1 MNAYEL
7 YQIVTESLR
16 AACTS
21 GELEWSVLAE
31 WDRQWVNCQQKLPL
45 LEAKVQDLEGMR
57 SGGKSGLVLRLES
70 R

>member
-45 LEAKVQDLEGMR
+45 LEAKFKPLRVCVQGVNR
-57 SGGKSGLVLRLES
+57 GWS
-70 R
+70 